1 MELFGMDSMS
11 ILAEASTGATKFF
24 GMKVIDMGDFMKLL
38 FKFSM
43 NFFFLF
49 VTVRF
54 IFYRNN
60 RDKDYLFT
68 FIIFNIITFFICVLF
83 RKTNMQMGFAFGLF
97 AVFGIIRYRTETIPF
112 KEMTYL
118 FIVIG
123 LAMINALTSK
133 KISHVEVL
141 FVDAMIVLTTYGI
154 ETIWF
159 NNHERSKMVTL
170 EKIELIKPEKE
181 QELIADL
188 RERTGLDV
196 FKVSVGN
203 VDFLKDVA
211 EVKIYYKE
219 NVKK

>member
-1 MELFGMDSMS
+1 MELFGIDNMPL
-11 ILAEASTGATKFF
+11 LAQATTDASSFL
-24 GMKVIDMGDFMKLL
+24 GMNFIDVDDFLKLI
-38 FKFSM
+38 FKFSI
-43 NFFFLF
+43 NFLFMF
-49 VTVRF
+49 VTVRY

-68 FIIFNIITFFICVLF
+68 FYIFNIITFFICVLF
-83 RKTNMQMGFAFGLF
+83 RKTTMQMGFAFGLF

-123 LAMINALTSK
+123 LAMINALSNK

-141 FVDAMIVLTTYGI
+141 FVDVMIVATTFGI
-154 ETIWF
+154 EAIWI
-159 NNHERSKMVTL
+159 NNHERSKGIVL
-170 EKIELIKPEKE
+170 EKIDLIKPEN
-181 QELIADL
+181 ELALITDL
-188 RERTGLDV
+188 RDRTGLDI
-196 FKVSVGN
+196 FKVSVGK

-219 NVKK
+219 KFK

>member
-1 MELFGMDSMS
+1 MELFGIDNMPLLAQATTDASSFLGMS
-11 ILAEASTGATKFF
+11 F
-24 GMKVIDMGDFMKLL
+24 IDVDDFLKLI
-38 FKFSM
+38 FKFSI
-43 NFFFLF
+43 NFLFMF
-49 VTVRF
+49 VTVRY

-68 FIIFNIITFFICVLF
+68 FYIFNIITFFICVLF
-83 RKTNMQMGFAFGLF
+83 RKTTMQMGFAFGLF

-123 LAMINALTSK
+123 LAMINALSNK

-141 FVDAMIVLTTYGI
+141 FVDVMIVATTFGI
-154 ETIWF
+154 EAIWF
-159 NNHERSKMVTL
+159 NNHERSKVIVL
-170 EKIELIKPEKE
+170 EKIDLIKPEN
-181 QELIADL
+181 ELALITDL
-188 RERTGLDV
+188 RDRTGLDI
-196 FKVSVGN
+196 FKVSVGK

-219 NVKK
+219 KFK

>member
-1 MELFGMDSMS
+1 MELFGIDNMPL
-11 ILAEASTGATKFF
+11 LAQATTDASSFL
-24 GMKVIDMGDFMKLL
+24 GMNFIDVDDFLKLI
-38 FKFSM
+38 FKFSI
-43 NFFFLF
+43 NFLFMF
-49 VTVRF
+49 VTVRY

-68 FIIFNIITFFICVLF
+68 FYIFNIITFFICVLF
-83 RKTNMQMGFAFGLF
+83 RKTTMQMGFAFGLF

-123 LAMINALTSK
+123 LAMINALSNK

-141 FVDAMIVLTTYGI
+141 FVDVMIVATTFGI
-154 ETIWF
+154 EAIWF
-159 NNHERSKMVTL
+159 NNHERSKVIVL
-170 EKIELIKPEKE
+170 EKIDLIKPEN
-181 QELIADL
+181 ELALITDL
-188 RERTGLDV
+188 RDRTGLDI
-196 FKVSVGN
+196 FKVSVGK

-219 NVKK
+219 KFK

>member
-1 MELFGMDSMS
+1 MELFGIDNMPL
-11 ILAEASTGATKFF
+11 LAQATTDATSFL
-24 GMKVIDMGDFMKLL
+24 GMNFIDVDDFLKLI
-38 FKFSM
+38 FKFSI
-43 NFFFLF
+43 NFLFMF
-49 VTVRF
+49 VTVRY

-68 FIIFNIITFFICVLF
+68 FYIFNIITFFICVLF
-83 RKTNMQMGFAFGLF
+83 RKTTMQMGFAFGLF

-123 LAMINALTSK
+123 LAMINALSNK

-141 FVDAMIVLTTYGI
+141 FVDVMIVATTFGI
-154 ETIWF
+154 EAIWF
-159 NNHERSKMVTL
+159 NNHERSKVIVL
-170 EKIELIKPEKE
+170 EKIDLIKPEN
-181 QELIADL
+181 ELALITDL
-188 RERTGLDV
+188 RDRTGLDI
-196 FKVSVGN
+196 FKVSVGK

-219 NVKK
+219 KFK